1 MTSHHLHLAAG
12 LCATAA
18 ALLAMIAAALGWRR
32 KRPAPEPGRARELD
46 DEHRPLR
53 RWRRWVAP
61 LAYHL
66 GPAGAAELD
75 AITTRLFHAGRRG
88 RSAVL
93 RYTEERALAVV
104 AGVAVAIAALVGI
117 GRSGGVAVAAAALAA
132 GIAGPG
138 RWLAVRAATRRDAV
152 AAALPGAIDLLTT
165 CIDAGLALEQALA
178 RVGRLLAP
186 VSRVLAGELAITSA
200 EIEAGVS
207 TADALRRLARRVGL
221 DELSAMS
228 GVIAQ
233 AHGLGAPIGDTLR
246 EFATASRRAR
256 TSRLEERAGALAA
269 QLTLPLAV
277 CLLPAALL
285 IILGPAVLQLVRA
298 LP

>member
-1 MTSHHLHLAAG
+1 MTSHHLPLAAG
-12 LCATAA
+12 LCAALAAVLAAVA
-18 ALLAMIAAALGWRR
+18 ALLGVRR
-32 KRPAPEPGRARELD
+32 RRGPRELD
-46 DEHRPLR
+46 DEHRPLA
-53 RWRRWVAP
+53 RWRGWVAP

-66 GPAGAAELD
+66 GPGSPAELD
-75 AITTRLFHAGRRG
+75 ALTTRLFHAGRRG
-88 RSAVL
+88 RNAVL
-93 RYTEERALAVV
+93 RYAEERALAVL
-104 AGVAVAIAALVGI
+104 ASALVAAGALLLARASTGVLLAAISLAGGI
-117 GRSGGVAVAAAALAA
+117 G
-132 GIAGPG
+132 GPG
-138 RWLAVRAATRRDAV
+138 RWLAMKAAARRDAV

-186 VSRVLAGELAITSA
+186 VARVLAAELTITSA

-207 TADALRRLARRVGL
+207 TPDALRRLSRRVGL
-221 DELSAMS
+221 DELSAMT

-246 EFATASRRAR
+246 EFAAASRRAR

-269 QLTLPLAV
+269 QLTVPLAV
-277 CLLPAALL
+277 CLLPSALL
-285 IILGPAVLQLVRA
+285 VILGPAVLQLVRA

>member
-18 ALLAMIAAALGWRR
+18 ALLAVIAAVLGVRR
-32 KRPAPEPGRARELD
+32 RGSRARAADRELD
-46 DEHRPLR
+46 DEHRPLA

-66 GPAGAAELD
+66 GPGSPAELD
-75 AITTRLFHAGRRG
+75 ALTTRLFHAGRRG
-88 RSAVL
+88 RHAVL
-93 RYTEERALAVV
+93 RHAEDRALAVL
-104 AGVAVAIAALVGI
+104 AGGAAAVAALVLVGRAGGI
-117 GRSGGVAVAAAALAA
+117 ALAAATLAA

-138 RWLAVRAATRRDAV
+138 RWLAVLAATRRDAV

-186 VSRVLAGELAITSA
+186 ISRVLAAELAITSA

-221 DELSAMS
+221 DELSAMA

-246 EFATASRRAR
+246 EFAAASRRAR
-256 TSRLEERAGALAA
+256 TSRLEERAGTLAA

-285 IILGPAVLQLVRA
+285 IILGPAVLQLARA

>member
-18 ALLAMIAAALGWRR
+18 TVLAVIAAALGYRR
-32 KRPAPEPGRARELD
+32 TGRERDRELD
-46 DEHRPLR
+46 DEHRPLA

-66 GPAGAAELD
+66 GPGSPAELD
-75 AITTRLFHAGRRG
+75 ALTTRLFHAGRRG
-88 RSAVL
+88 RNAVL
-93 RYTEERALAVV
+93 RYTEERALA
-104 AGVAVAIAALVGI
+104 AIAA
-117 GRSGGVAVAAAALAA
+117 AVAAVAALLVVGRAGGVLLAATSLAA

-138 RWLAVRAATRRDAV
+138 RWLAVRAAARRDAV

-186 VSRVLAGELAITSA
+186 ISRVLGAELAITSA

-221 DELSAMS
+221 DELSAMA

-246 EFATASRRAR
+246 EFAAASRRAR

-285 IILGPAVLQLVRA
+285 IILGPAVLQLMRA

>member
-18 ALLAMIAAALGWRR
+18 TVLAVIAAALGYRR
-32 KRPAPEPGRARELD
+32 SGRERARELD
-46 DEHRPLR
+46 DEHRPLA

-66 GPAGAAELD
+66 GPGSPAELD
-75 AITTRLFHAGRRG
+75 ALTTRLFHAGRRG
-88 RSAVL
+88 RNAVL
-93 RYTEERALAVV
+93 RYTEERALA
-104 AGVAVAIAALVGI
+104 AIAAAAAAVAALIVV
-117 GRSGGVAVAAAALAA
+117 GRSGGVLLAALGLAV
-132 GIAGPG
+132 GLAGPG
-138 RWLAVRAATRRDAV
+138 RWLAVRAAARRDAV
-152 AAALPGAIDLLTT
+152 ATALPGAIDLLTT

-186 VSRVLAGELAITSA
+186 ISRVLAAELAITSA

-221 DELSAMS
+221 DELSAMA

-246 EFATASRRAR
+246 EFAAASRRAR